1 MTRKYYNKIA
11 SIIIK
16 MPVDDD
22 VKMKMTYFFAEE
34 LKNEYSNFNKEKF
47 IDFIFKKLK

>member
-1 MTRKYYNKIA
+1 MTRKIYNKIA

-16 MPVDDD
+16 MPANDD

-34 LKNEYSNFNKEKF
+34 LENEYSNFNKEKF
-47 IDFIFKKLK
+47 IDYIFKKLK